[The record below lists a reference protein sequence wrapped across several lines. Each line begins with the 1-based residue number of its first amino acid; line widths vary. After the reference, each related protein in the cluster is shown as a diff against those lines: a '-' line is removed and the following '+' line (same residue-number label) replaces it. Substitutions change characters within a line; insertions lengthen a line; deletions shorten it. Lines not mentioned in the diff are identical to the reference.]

1 MLRLENMP
9 PIGPGGDQYLVP
21 LNMSPTGQPGGDGQ
35 VDGPKDPADGADPAD
50 NEDDPDNG

>member
-1 MLRLENMP
+1 MASAPVNSLPLFYK
-9 PIGPGGDQYLVP
+9 DLVP